1 MAGNHSSV
9 KSPDERGYPELSL
22 VGMLRAGFATR
33 GWCRLGASENESIT
47 YFDAYR
53 DANAL
58 AYYLEDTCGCGPR
71 STVVLSSP
79 NVLLFPVII
88 AAVQMCGARVALLA
102 PTLPNEEFIRCASS
116 LNPDVIIMSTSDGSD
131 VARQAFPS
139 AHVLAVGCLCAPVP
153 LISEAISQ
161 AGYDE
166 SRHFRHIDADSEIVV
181 FSSGSTGRPKAIANK
196 LSSFALNGIAL
207 KESLGLVP
215 DDRIFV
221 PVPFIHVFGVVGMF
235 ATLVSCAT
243 FVSSEKYH
251 SRIACQLIAGQRATV
266 HLGVS
271 TMFVRE
277 LRENQDDEWDFSSLR
292 AGLVAGAGCPASVIV
307 DFERRFGCRIM
318 QSYGMS
324 ETAAT
329 LTVTPLDLPAE
340 RRAATA
346 GFCIKGAEA
355 KLDPDSG
362 ELLCKSASMMKGILQ
377 PDGSLRLDLE
387 DGWFRTGDVAQMDD
401 EGYITIVG
409 RIKDMIIRGGVNI
422 FPAEVERIYDER
434 DDIDSCCLVGFPDPD
449 LGERTCLA
457 VMMKQGRD
465 AYSRDLRQYAKG
477 LVEKQKIP
485 DVVLKFDEFPQLGN
499 GKIDKKALRALV
511 VDTMRQAGEQNAC

>member
-1 MAGNHSSV
+1 MAGNQSGV
-9 KSPDERGYPELSL
+9 KSPDECGYPELSL

-79 NVLLFPVII
+79 NVLLFPVIL

-102 PTLPNEEFIRCASS
+102 PTLPNEEFIRCTSS
-116 LNPDVIIMSTSDGSD
+116 LSPDVIIMSTSDGCD
-131 VARQAFPS
+131 VARQAFPR

-166 SRHFRHIDADSEIVV
+166 SRRFRHIDVDSEIVV
-181 FSSGSTGRPKAIANK
+181 FSSGSTGRPKAIVNR

-207 KESLGLVP
+207 KEALGLVP
-215 DDRIFV
+215 DDRLFV
-221 PVPFIHVFGVVGMF
+221 PVPFIHVFGVVGML

-266 HLGVS
+266 
-271 TMFVRE
+271 
-277 LRENQDDEWDFSSLR
+277 Q

-377 PDGSLRLDLE
+377 PDGSLRLDLK

-457 VMMKQGRD
+457 VMMKQGHD